1 MKKHYLAIGAITA
14 TTLLAG
20 CDLGD
25 MIGLNNSSEKSEHT
39 TSQSNQSS
47 NKNTSDNHKNN
58 TQQDSNKSSNDS
70 NQRENKTNSNID
82 NLSQAEK
89 VALAL
94 NDPSVSDYVINAN
107 ELRNHSYF
115 ANYNGGG
122 EQKSIDTYQLETTE
136 QLEGAPSDMKFY
148 NAQPAKGSFATI
160 IGVGS
165 DKVFIAATQSPGT
178 YEQFMN
184 SSTGHELDVD
194 TLFDKYSKSI
204 DYKKIAKQISF
215 SGSKS
220 SESRHTSN
228 TDSKNSKEYFARVWL
243 TARNDVDNIFKEDS
257 MNYTPIDMSGEPIN
271 PYNKEASKVY
281 PDGTILLSPSYMYL
295 GHVIFKDNG
304 DGTVTFYDV
313 PSHFQDRRWDED
325 DYTKN
330 ETTRI
335 LNNGETKQ
343 LANPS
348 EAKLDEVANHITSDT
363 PEQPEE
369 FDTDTESS
377 SDDTSSEKDTSSDE
391 KVTRANVIDKVE
403 DYEGHQLDTDTY
415 TYKEPEQDENGDWGF
430 SILDKNG
437 DLVGSYI
444 VTSDGVVTKYD
455 EHGDPID

>member
-25 MIGLNNSSEKSEHT
+25 VIGNHNSDKQSEHK
-39 TSQSNQSS
+39 TSKSTHSSNQNHSNS
-47 NKNTSDNHKNN
+47 NKH
-58 TQQDSNKSSNDS
+58 NKSKDNV
-70 NQRENKTNSNID
+70 D
-82 NLSQAEK
+82 NLKQSEK

-107 ELRNHSYF
+107 ELKNHSYF

-122 EQKSIDTYQLETTE
+122 EQKNIDTYQLETTE

-343 LANPS
+343 LVNPS

>member
-25 MIGLNNSSEKSEHT
+25 AIGNHNSDKQSEHQ
-39 TSQSNQSS
+39 TSKSTHSSNQNHSNS
-47 NKNTSDNHKNN
+47 NKH
-58 TQQDSNKSSNDS
+58 NKSKDNV
-70 NQRENKTNSNID
+70 D
-82 NLSQAEK
+82 NLTQGEK

-107 ELRNHSYF
+107 ELKNHSYF

-122 EQKSIDTYQLETTE
+122 EQKNIDTYQLETTE

-204 DYKKIAKQISF
+204 DYKEIAKQISF

-271 PYNKEASKVY
+271 PYNKEASKAY

-444 VTSDGVVTKYD
+444 VTSDGIVTKYD

>member
-20 CDLGD
+20 CDLRD
-25 MIGLNNSSEKSEHT
+25 VIGNHNSDKQSEHK
-39 TSQSNQSS
+39 TSKSTHSSNQNHSNS
-47 NKNTSDNHKNN
+47 NKH
-58 TQQDSNKSSNDS
+58 NKSKDNV
-70 NQRENKTNSNID
+70 D
-82 NLSQAEK
+82 NLTQGEK

-107 ELRNHSYF
+107 ELKNHSYF

-122 EQKSIDTYQLETTE
+122 EQKNIDTYQLETTE

-204 DYKKIAKQISF
+204 DYKEIAKQISF

-369 FDTDTESS
+369 FDTDIESS

>member
-25 MIGLNNSSEKSEHT
+25 VIGNHNSDKQSEHK
-39 TSQSNQSS
+39 TSKSTHSSNQNHSNS
-47 NKNTSDNHKNN
+47 NKH
-58 TQQDSNKSSNDS
+58 NKSKDNV
-70 NQRENKTNSNID
+70 D
-82 NLSQAEK
+82 NLTQSEK

-107 ELRNHSYF
+107 ELKNHSYF

-122 EQKSIDTYQLETTE
+122 EQKNIDTYQLETTE

-343 LANPS
+343 LVNPS

-403 DYEGHQLDTDTY
+403 DYEGHQLDTETY

-444 VTSDGVVTKYD
+444 VTSDGIVTKYD

>member
-25 MIGLNNSSEKSEHT
+25 VIGNHNSDKQSEHK
-39 TSQSNQSS
+39 TSKSTHSSNQNHSNS
-47 NKNTSDNHKNN
+47 NKH
-58 TQQDSNKSSNDS
+58 NKSKDNV
-70 NQRENKTNSNID
+70 D
-82 NLSQAEK
+82 NLTQSEK

-107 ELRNHSYF
+107 ELKNHSYF

-122 EQKSIDTYQLETTE
+122 EQKNIDTYQLETTE

-204 DYKKIAKQISF
+204 DYKEIAKQISF

-257 MNYTPIDMSGEPIN
+257 MNYTPIDLSGEPIN
-271 PYNKEASKVY
+271 PYNKKASKVY
-281 PDGTILLSPSYMYL
+281 PDGTIVLSPNYTFL
-295 GHVIFKDNG
+295 GHVTFKDNG

-313 PSHFQDRRWDED
+313 PSHFQGRLWDED

-369 FDTDTESS
+369 FDTYTESS

>member
-25 MIGLNNSSEKSEHT
+25 VIGNHNSDKQSEHK
-39 TSQSNQSS
+39 TSKSTHSSNQNHSNS
-47 NKNTSDNHKNN
+47 NKH
-58 TQQDSNKSSNDS
+58 NKSKDNV
-70 NQRENKTNSNID
+70 D
-82 NLSQAEK
+82 NLTQSEK

-107 ELRNHSYF
+107 ELKNHSYF

-122 EQKSIDTYQLETTE
+122 EQKNIDTYQLETTE

-348 EAKLDEVANHITSDT
+348 KAKLDEVANHITSDT

-369 FDTDTESS
+369 FDTDTESC

>member
-1 MKKHYLAIGAITA
+1 M
-14 TTLLAG
+14 
-20 CDLGD
+20 
-25 MIGLNNSSEKSEHT
+25 
-39 TSQSNQSS
+39 
-47 NKNTSDNHKNN
+47 
-58 TQQDSNKSSNDS
+58 
-70 NQRENKTNSNID
+70 
-82 NLSQAEK
+82 
-89 VALAL
+89 
-94 NDPSVSDYVINAN
+94 
-107 ELRNHSYF
+107 
-115 ANYNGGG
+115 
-122 EQKSIDTYQLETTE
+122 
-136 QLEGAPSDMKFY
+136 
-148 NAQPAKGSFATI
+148 
-160 IGVGS
+160 
-165 DKVFIAATQSPGT
+165 AATQSAGT
-178 YEQFMN
+178 YEQFRN
-184 SSTGHELDVD
+184 SSTGHELDVN

-204 DYKKIAKQISF
+204 DYKEIAKQISF

-243 TARNDVDNIFKEDS
+243 TARNDVDKVFEKDG
-257 MNYTPIDMSGEPIN
+257 NYTPIDMSGEPIN
-271 PYNKEASKVY
+271 PYNKKASKVY
-281 PDGTILLSPSYMYL
+281 PDGTIVLSPNYTFL
-295 GHVIFKDNG
+295 GHVTFKDNG

-313 PSHFQDRRWDED
+313 PSHFQGRLWEED

-444 VTSDGVVTKYD
+444 VTSDGIVTKYD

>member
-25 MIGLNNSSEKSEHT
+25 VIGNHNSDKQSEHK
-39 TSQSNQSS
+39 TSKSTHSSNQNHSNS
-47 NKNTSDNHKNN
+47 NKH
-58 TQQDSNKSSNDS
+58 NKSKDNV
-70 NQRENKTNSNID
+70 D
-82 NLSQAEK
+82 NLTQSEK

-107 ELRNHSYF
+107 ELKNHSYF

-122 EQKSIDTYQLETTE
+122 EQKNIDTYQLETTE

-343 LANPS
+343 LVNPS